1 MKTGDPNHK
10 GNVAEAEIA
19 AAAIRLG
26 IPVLKPVVEHGRYD
40 LAFDLGHRL
49 LRVQCEWAPL
59 RGAVIAVN
67 LAGYRLTTAGQV
79 RSSYS
84 PEEIDAVGVWC
95 EPLDRCYLLPAKL
108 VAGMRALHLRVQWP
122 KNGQRAALHWAADY
136 ELPGAIAQ
144 LGERLRG
151 TQEVAGSSPASSTP
165 LHGVETI
172 GAHEFRNRFGWY
184 FQRAARGETFLVTR
198 RGRPYAQLSPPS
210 GPGLRPTVDQGGS
223 TRAPPA

>member
-1 MKTGDPNHK
+1 VPAHDPNHK

-26 IPVLKPVVEHGRYD
+26 IPVLKPLVEHGRYD

-49 LRVQCEWAPL
+49 LRVQCKWAPL
-59 RGAVIAVN
+59 RASVIAVN
-67 LAGYRLTTAGQV
+67 LAGYRLVPGGHV

-84 PEEIDAVGVWC
+84 EDEIDAVAVWC
-95 EPLDRCYLLPAKL
+95 DVLRCCYLLPASRVMGL
-108 VAGMRALHLRVQWP
+108 RALHLRVDP
-122 KNGQRAALHWAADY
+122 PLNGQRAALNWAADY

-151 TQEVAGSSPASSTP
+151 TQEVAGSSPASSTSP
-165 LHGVETI
+165 TDSRTPEVI

-184 FQRAARGETFLVTR
+184 FERASQGTSFLITR
-198 RGRPYAQLSPPS
+198 RGRPYARLSPP
-210 GPGLRPTVDQGGS
+210 
-223 TRAPPA
+223 APAAS

>member
-1 MKTGDPNHK
+1 VKAQDPNLK

-26 IPVLKPVVEHGRYD
+26 VPVLKPLVEHGRYD

-49 LRVQCEWAPL
+49 LRVQCKWAPL
-59 RGAVIAVN
+59 RGGVVAVN
-67 LAGYRLTTAGQV
+67 LAGYRLVPGGHV

-84 PEEIDAVGVWC
+84 AEEIDAVGVWC
-95 EPLDRCYLLPAKL
+95 ERLRECYLVPADL
-108 VAGMRALHLRVQWP
+108 IAGMRALHLRVDP
-122 KNGQRAALHWAADY
+122 PLNGQRAALHWAADY

-165 LHGVETI
+165 PSDAETI

-184 FQRAARGETFLVTR
+184 LERAAQGASFLITR
-198 RGRPYAQLSPPS
+198 RGRPHARLSPA
-210 GPGLRPTVDQGGS
+210 D
-223 TRAPPA
+223 TRVCSIEPPQRRSA

>member
-1 MKTGDPNHK
+1 VKTDDTNHK

-26 IPVLKPVVEHGRYD
+26 VPVLKPLVEHGRYD

-49 LRVQCEWAPL
+49 LRVQCKWAPL
-59 RGAVIAVN
+59 RSAVVAVN
-67 LAGYRLTTAGQV
+67 LAGWRSTTAGQV

-84 PEEIDAVGVWC
+84 VEEIDAVGVWC
-95 EPLDRCYLLPAKL
+95 EALRRCYLLPAAL
-108 VAGMRALHLRVQWP
+108 VAGMRALHLRVEP
-122 KNGQRAALHWAADY
+122 PRNGQRAALHWATDY

-165 LHGVETI
+165 QAGAETI

-184 FQRAARGETFLVTR
+184 AERASQGASLLITR
-198 RGRPYAQLSPPS
+198 RGRPYARLSPPI
-210 GPGLRPTVDQGGS
+210 
-223 TRAPPA
+223 